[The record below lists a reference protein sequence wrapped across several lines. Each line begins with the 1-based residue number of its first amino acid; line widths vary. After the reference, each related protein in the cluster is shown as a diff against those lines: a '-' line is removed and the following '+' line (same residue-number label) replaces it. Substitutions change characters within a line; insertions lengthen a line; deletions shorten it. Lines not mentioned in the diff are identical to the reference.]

1 MIGLILA
8 IIFAIAGFVTTAAV
22 NGIRRAEASEYGDGA
37 YTKIRFPRYIGLV
50 LAVILIVMSCVTVVP
65 TGYTGILTTFGRVE
79 NTTIGAG
86 INFIAPWQS
95 VVKMDNRTQKVEIQ
109 TTAQELYRTVGTN
122 YYESIIYPRM
132 LENTKAV
139 FSQYTAENLIN
150 QRDILSNQIVDV
162 TAADMQGYGITVVS
176 IAIED
181 IDFTDAFTNAVEAK
195 QVAAQNKLT
204 AETEQAQKTMEEE
217 QAAKR
222 AIIQANADAEQAV
235 IAANAD
241 LEVVKIQAE
250 ASLYAGEKEA
260 EMNKRISESLTS
272 GLDELCRKFGIVID
286 WTQANVIPYFQE
298 LAQKLV
304 TYEFFTSIAYIIMG
318 GVVFLAALIF
328 CIRIAK
334 NKYKIGD
341 DDFAGFLSFC
351 IGVLLIISMF
361 ALIMVQVFDLIACKT
376 LPEKVMLDYIQSVMK
391 SK

>member
-8 IIFAIAGFVTTAAV
+8 IIFLIAGFVVSIAV
-22 NGIRRAEASEYGDGA
+22 TRYKVAEWESDKRYQAKYGKEVDPS
-37 YTKIRFPRYIGLV
+37 TKPKPITFPRYIGIA
-50 LAVILIVMSCVTVVP
+50 LAVILIVLSCVTVVP

-86 INFIAPWQS
+86 INFIAPWQN
-95 VVKMDNRTQKVEIQ
+95 VVKMDNRTQKVEIQTSAFSSDIQQVDLNLSLNYCIDQ

-150 QRDILSNQIVDV
+150 QRNALSDQIVQV
-162 TAADMQGYGITVVS
+162 TANDLQGYGITVVS

-222 AIIQANADAEQAV
+222 AIIQANADAEQAI

-272 GLDELCRKFGIVID
+272 GLVDYYWIKQWDGKLPSTVLGSDSSYMID
-286 WTQANVIPYFQE
+286 LTN
-298 LAQKLV
+298 
-304 TYEFFTSIAYIIMG
+304 
-318 GVVFLAALIF
+318 
-328 CIRIAK
+328 
-334 NKYKIGD
+334 
-341 DDFAGFLSFC
+341 
-351 IGVLLIISMF
+351 
-361 ALIMVQVFDLIACKT
+361 
-376 LPEKVMLDYIQSVMK
+376 
-391 SK
+391 